1 MDRPGAR
8 PCEAEALTRKTTYS
22 RCCTRCRRPLVW
34 SDDSDAVFCPEHGRA
49 YAWAILRSDGVVV
62 VPVVPDD
69 PDDGRSYARA
79 VGPGPNRL

>member
-1 MDRPGAR
+1 M
-8 PCEAEALTRKTTYS
+8 
-22 RCCTRCRRPLVW
+22 W